1 MDQSKSES
9 GVQPSTIIII
19 ILVLIL
25 LRILGYWLYTNYID
39 EEKKKEGFKYWTAQ
53 NNPQVWQ
60 NFNSNS

>member
-19 ILVLIL
+19 VLVLIL
-25 LRILGYWLYTNYID
+25 LSILGYWVYTTYFK
-39 EEKKKEGFKYWTAQ
+39 EEKEGFKYWTAQ

-60 NFNSNS
+60 NLNSN